1 MEEEGIYYFF
11 EHSASSHQ
19 MIVTD
24 AASQHPA
31 VAGQISAVYDEVTGG
46 VRDDMRV
53 TAWDKSQELRS
64 GEYTLWDHSFELP
77 GNTLEVKEKTT
88 SEVRVGKVTHKLNIG
103 GNDQLEIYE
112 YPGGYAQ
119 RFDGIDRNG
128 AERRQDLKHI
138 LEDGERTARIRME
151 EQEAR
156 SLEISGA
163 SDCGNFTAGH
173 VFALERHFDADGKY
187 LLTRVEHDIRPGG
200 YRSGQDLEFSYQNR
214 FTCIPDT
221 LPYRPP
227 RLTERPLI
235 AGIQTATVVGPHG
248 EEIFCDKY
256 GRVKVQFHWDREG
269 QKDQASSCWVRVS
282 QVWAGKGWG
291 AFFWPR
297 IGHEVV
303 VAFEDGNPDQ
313 PLIVGSVY
321 NAENMPW
328 FNLPQHKQ
336 LAGFKSASVRGI
348 AQKNYNGIVFN
359 DTKGHEHLAIHSER
373 NLSLNSEYDK
383 MIHAGRAKGERVS
396 VANMLTVGN
405 LVPGGGSGG
414 GKGTQI
420 DPGTALNPVSEGP
433 TGGSQY
439 GKGFDS
445 ADPMPEPPPTGV
457 LGLNSVM
464 VYGENLQAVTGMSHQ
479 IAVGNNVQICVNPA
493 GLAAG
498 VPGLGPAASGI
509 LTAAMGSG
517 LGGNM
522 QFTLGASVQFTLG
535 QSIELSVGP
544 PKIEFHDR
552 YRDHPWCILFSSLLG
567 AAVIVWVIAY
577 AACKQDHTRATMAI
591 VFELL
596 TDTLLGGLMAAAI
609 IEKWHDEEDPK
620 KTMDALYKT
629 AGWKLEEE
637 WWKLDVPAGII
648 GALAAI
654 AVPLAAIAG
663 ENQDDQQTAY
673 QGGQP
678 SPVKSGNVAGA
689 SFKPGNLKGASR

>member
-1 MEEEGIYYFF
+1 
-11 EHSASSHQ
+11 
-19 MIVTD
+19 
-24 AASQHPA
+24 
-31 VAGQISAVYDEVTGG
+31 
-46 VRDDMRV
+46 
-53 TAWDKSQELRS
+53 
-64 GEYTLWDHSFELP
+64 
-77 GNTLEVKEKTT
+77 
-88 SEVRVGKVTHKLNIG
+88 
-103 GNDQLEIYE
+103 
-112 YPGGYAQ
+112 
-119 RFDGIDRNG
+119 
-128 AERRQDLKHI
+128 
-138 LEDGERTARIRME
+138 
-151 EQEAR
+151 
-156 SLEISGA
+156 
-163 SDCGNFTAGH
+163 
-173 VFALERHFDADGKY
+173 
-187 LLTRVEHDIRPGG
+187 
-200 YRSGQDLEFSYQNR
+200 
-214 FTCIPDT
+214 
-221 LPYRPP
+221 
-227 RLTERPLI
+227 
-235 AGIQTATVVGPHG
+235 
-248 EEIFCDKY
+248 
-256 GRVKVQFHWDREG
+256 
-269 QKDQASSCWVRVS
+269 
-282 QVWAGKGWG
+282 
-291 AFFWPR
+291 
-297 IGHEVV
+297 VV
-303 VAFEDGNPDQ
+303 VAFEDGIPDQ

-328 FNLPQHKQ
+328 FSLPQHKQ
-336 LAGFKSASVRGI
+336 LGGFKSASVRGS

-359 DTKGHEHLAIHSER
+359 DAKGHEHLAIHSER

-414 GKGTQI
+414 GNSRPF
-420 DPGTALNPVSEGP
+420 DSGTALNPVSEDP

-498 VPGLGPAASGI
+498 VPGLGAAASGI

-552 YRDHPWCILFSSLLG
+552 YRDHPSCIAFSSLLG
-567 AAVIVWVIAY
+567 AAVILWVSVY
-577 AACKQDHTRATMAI
+577 AAFKEDHTRATMTI

-596 TDTLLGGLMAAAI
+596 TDALLGGLMAAAML
-609 IEKWHDEEDPK
+609 EKWFDEDSK
-620 KTMDALYKT
+620 QTVDALFKT
-629 AGWKLEEE
+629 KDWPLLHD

-654 AVPLAAIAG
+654 GAPLAAIAG
-663 ENQDDQQTAY
+663 ENQDDQQTPY
-673 QGGQP
+673 QSDQP
-678 SPVKSGNVAGA
+678 SPVKGGNVAGA
-689 SFKPGNLKGASR
+689 